1 VIGGRVLDS
10 TAVRAIAS
18 GDSEYAAALLAVATE
33 LGITLA
39 VPATALEEAWRW
51 STPAERPWLELLT
64 QASPVVVLDLDAAAA
79 RETGLLASDAG
90 HPQSEPA
97 TAQSVVVA
105 LQRDWPVVTRYPDAV
120 LLLSSKV
127 RTETIP

>member
-1 VIGGRVLDS
+1 MIGGRVLDA

-18 GDSEYAAALLAVATE
+18 GESEYAAALLAVATE

-51 STPAERPWLELLT
+51 STPADRPWLELLE
-64 QASPVVVLDLDAAAA
+64 QASPVVVIDLDAPAA
-79 RETGLLASDAG
+79 RASGLLAADAG
-90 HPQSEPA
+90 QPQSEPA
-97 TAQSVVVA
+97 TAQAVVTA
-105 LQRDWPVVTRYPDAV
+105 LHRDWPVVTRYPDAA
-120 LLLSSKV
+120 LRLSSAV

>member
-18 GDSEYAAALLAVATE
+18 GESEYAAALLAVATE

-39 VPATALEEAWRW
+39 VPAAALEEAWRW
-51 STPAERPWLELLT
+51 SVPAERPWLELLA

-79 RETGLLASDAG
+79 RTTGLLASDAG
-90 HPQSEPA
+90 QPQSAPA
-97 TAQSVVVA
+97 TAQSAVVA
-105 LQRDWPVVTRYPDAV
+105 LQRDWPVVTRDPDAV
-120 LLLSSKV
+120 LLLGSTL

>member
-1 VIGGRVLDS
+1 MIGGRVLDS

-18 GDSEYAAALLAVATE
+18 GESEYAAALLAVATE
-33 LGITLA
+33 MGITLA

-51 STPAERPWLELLT
+51 STQSERPWLELLA
-64 QASPVVVLDLDAAAA
+64 QASPVVVIDLDAAAA
-79 RETGLLASDAG
+79 RETGLLASDASQ
-90 HPQSEPA
+90 PQSEPA
-97 TAQSVVVA
+97 TAQSVAVA